1 MTISIAGTRPTHGD
15 DHDDDLLRRAVHP
28 SSTADDRFLI
38 LEGAVGTGKSHALA
52 GIEAAARADGH
63 KVVRLRS
70 SGGDPVVSASSFGP
84 WVALVRGA
92 AERIPSPVAGT
103 PDGTGRA
110 VGSGRHVVLVDDFH
124 TLAEGART
132 ELHSMLAGLV
142 RDPGTVCVVAV
153 DDRETVPGWDGLRS
167 VPLRPLGAAAIE
179 DLLRRDSVDLPATRL
194 AMLRRLAA
202 GNPLLLRTVGRAWTA
217 ESRTDRSAPFPVA
230 YPPLGAA
237 AERAARV
244 VDGLSGEEREAA
256 LLASIASVEFPPD
269 AELEL
274 SAPDGTSTTV
284 GLRAS
289 FAGAGPVVRDPVVRA
304 SLLST
309 ASGAE
314 LRRARAAVAATAG
327 VPERLRVLA
336 MASVSPGADDRQ
348 ADRLVALVEDS
359 FRLRRPDEAV
369 TALFEAAR
377 LTSSDDRRSRLRA
390 RATAVA
396 AFIGDFAVVD
406 TEGDRLAGTGAEQLP
421 AMTAAI
427 EFVRAVRS
435 GEVRDC
441 RRAVLAALDMEDHDD
456 DLLVTTLFVLCF
468 LRGDH
473 SWWDDALSLAADRD
487 LDPVLRLVEDCVD
500 DSRSEH
506 ERAAL
511 YRDARASAADAQ
523 PWKAVA
529 LHVAWSLLDATDP
542 RRDLVDAM
550 LGRSGGTGLLGYF
563 RSCRD
568 AVAAFQA
575 GRLRAA
581 SAVLTRLHETAD
593 RWGASTFV
601 ALADALHAVVHSVQG
616 DAEQAVEKA
625 EDATRWARQH
635 GAPLVARTADHAR
648 TSLDVAMGRFEEA
661 HARSVTRPPVESRWV
676 ADGYGPVE
684 LLDAAECAARL
695 RLHDHGIALL
705 ETAEQRIGSR
715 VSPRQALVLRAARA
729 VLDVGNDV
737 RAAFEEA
744 LATVDV
750 DTAPYE
756 VARVRFAYGDW
767 LRRNMHPL
775 DARTQF
781 RLAASVFEGLGA
793 EQWRRRAQSEL
804 RVAGGACAPTV
815 SIESADLSEQERRVA
830 SLAAAGLTNKQIA
843 NQLFLSPRTVSGH
856 LYRLFPKLGVTT
868 RAGLRDALLGLERAG

>member
-1 MTISIAGTRPTHGD
+1 MTISISDARPTRGD

-28 SSTADDRFLI
+28 SSTADDRFMI
-38 LEGAVGTGKSHALA
+38 VEGAIGAGKTHALA
-52 GIEAAARADGH
+52 GIAAAARADGH
-63 KVVRLRS
+63 RVVQLRA
-70 SGGDPVVSASSFGP
+70 SGGDPVISASSFEP
-84 WVALVRGA
+84 WVALVQGTTERG
-92 AERIPSPVAGT
+92 SS
-103 PDGTGRA
+103 RA
-110 VGSGRHVVLVDDFH
+110 GRHVVLVDDFH

-132 ELHSMLAGLV
+132 QLHGLLADMV
-142 RDPGTVCVVAV
+142 HVPGTVCVVAV
-153 DDRETVPGWDGLRS
+153 DDRETVPGWEGMRS
-167 VPLRPLGAAAIE
+167 VPLRPLGAAAID
-179 DLLRRDSVDLPATRL
+179 DLLRRDRVDLPATRVAL
-194 AMLRRLAA
+194 LRRLAA
-202 GNPLLLRTVGRAWTA
+202 GNPFLLRLVGQAWTA
-217 ESRTDRSAPFPVA
+217 ESRTSRSAPFPIA
-230 YPPLGAA
+230 YPPLGPA

-244 VDGLSGEEREAA
+244 VDRLTRDEREAA
-256 LLASIASVEFPPD
+256 LFASIASVEFPPD
-269 AELEL
+269 SELEL
-274 SAPDGTSTTV
+274 SAADRTSTT
-284 GLRAS
+284 GGPSAS
-289 FAGAGPVVRDPVVRA
+289 SAGTGSLVRDPVVRA
-304 SLLST
+304 YLLST
-309 ASGAE
+309 ASEAE
-314 LRRARAAVAATAG
+314 LRRVRSVVATTAG

-336 MASVSPGADDRQ
+336 LAAVSPRDDDRL
-348 ADRLVALVEDS
+348 ADRLTALVDES
-359 FRLRRPDEAV
+359 FRLRRPDDAV
-369 TALFEAAR
+369 TALTEAAR
-377 LTSSDDRRSRLRA
+377 LASSDDRKCRLRA

-396 AFIGDFAVVD
+396 AFIGDFDVVD
-406 TEGDRLAGTGAEQLP
+406 AECDRLAGSGADQLP
-421 AMTAAI
+421 AMTAAT

-441 RRAVLAALDMEDHDD
+441 RRAVLAALVAADHDDRTDD
-456 DLLVTTLFVLCF
+456 DLLVTTLYVLCF

-473 SWWDDALSLAADRD
+473 SWWDDARSLAADRD

-500 DSRSEH
+500 GTRSEH

-542 RRDLVDAM
+542 RRDLVEAM
-550 LGRSGGTGLLGYF
+550 LGRAGTTGLLGYF

-575 GRLRAA
+575 GRLSAA
-581 SAVLTRLHETAD
+581 TAVLERLRDTAD

-601 ALADALHAVVHSVQG
+601 ALTDALQAVVHSVQG
-616 DAEQAVEKA
+616 EAERAVEEA
-625 EDATRWARQH
+625 ETATRWAREH
-635 GAPLVARTADHAR
+635 GAPLVARAADHAR

-661 HARSVTRPPVESRWV
+661 HARSVTRPPVGSRWV

-715 VSPRQALVLRAARA
+715 VSPRQALILRAARA
-729 VLDVGNDV
+729 VLDVGPDV
-737 RAAFEEA
+737 RGAFEDA

-775 DARTQF
+775 EARTQF

-804 RVAGGACAPTV
+804 RVAGGAGEPTV